1 MSTQPSPQPSAFP
14 EIHPHL
20 CSQGVAMLRAACKT
34 KIELEA
40 LEVRLLLSGVVT
52 DPTQDQAGLV
62 NTDTSTTSD
71 ASTGVDTGITDMSSL
86 IQALAASTGDPYSAW
101 TAGLPSRSGY
111 TMVNGVRTAW
121 SSAPEQ
127 RNQPIGNDSLYAIN
141 PGRVVWVYDPAATH
155 SAAGQTPWTNPTTST
170 SADNLAPYWW
180 QNDYTDQY
188 EIDTMVA
195 QGVMQL
201 TGTTSVAA
209 AWDALFR
216 AFNREHGN
224 GNVGYAAGETIAIK
238 CNLNTETSYTQTTNE
253 KKNTPQVISAVLDQL
268 VNVVGVAQSDIYMY
282 DDLKVWSAPY
292 WNYYNSS
299 NTSDPH
305 LYSPQT
311 RFPQVNWMGNY
322 LGTGLGPNGVGGT
335 ASPMTSNPEVF
346 YAWGASSYI
355 PQFVFTAKY
364 AINMS
369 VLSAHNDA
377 GCTFSAKNYIG
388 AIGETPNDGGGQNG
402 TIHNYRTPSSMGTQA
417 SCFTSFLANEY
428 LGQKNILYM
437 TDALYGGWD
446 WGAQG
451 NAPWSLPTQWSM
463 APFGDGLVGGKT
475 GWPSSLLMS
484 QDPIALDSVDYDFLM
499 AESETGLHHLG
510 DLSASHPCMDDYLH
524 ESAELGNPASQT
536 NYLGVADI
544 PSYLTGTSASLG
556 IHEHW
561 DNALDKKYS
570 RNLNPTT
577 GTGIELLEVQPS
589 LATPAAPSNLQ
600 LAAVSS
606 SEVDLTWTD
615 NSDNELGF
623 KIERATDTNFT
634 LNLTVLGT
642 TAANVQ
648 SYADTTVAPQTTYYY
663 RVRAINGGQ
672 ESANATA
679 GPVTTPADTS
689 PFAPFNLAA
698 AAVGATQVNLTWALG
713 GSNDRGIK
721 IERAADAA
729 FTQNDTLLTT
739 TAYHATS
746 YTDTTVAAGTTYYY
760 RVRATNGAGDSANSN
775 IATTTTASVSYVVG
789 LTADFYNW
797 TGTPGSANIDLS
809 GYTPVVTRTDSQ
821 VNYAYADN
829 PTAWASGVNTTNFVV
844 RETGYINITTA
855 GSYTFYL
862 NSDDGSYMWLDGA
875 AFITNNDGGHGMQ
888 EKSASKTLALGYHA
902 FVIQYMQQGG
912 GAGLIFSYAGPSL
925 AKQVVPAAALY
936 HFSADTSPPAPLYLA
951 AVPVSPTC
959 VNLTWVLG
967 GSNDRGVRIE
977 RATDAAFTQND
988 TLLTTTVYHV
998 TSYSDSTAAAGTT
1011 YYYRVR
1017 ATNDAGDSANSNTAM
1032 TATGTASYTP
1042 GVKAELFDYSDTSGL
1057 ASIPDMTGLAP
1068 NMTLYP
1074 TQINYPNQ
1082 SGHWNFP
1089 ALGMVLT
1096 SDYDTYFAARFTGS
1110 INITTAGS
1118 YTFSVTSNDGSRMY
1132 LDGTLITEMNQVQG
1146 PTEQTF
1152 LADHPLGRLPC
1163 LQDRILPARR
1173 Q

>member
-1 MSTQPSPQPSAFP
+1 M
-14 EIHPHL
+14 
-20 CSQGVAMLRAACKT
+20 
-34 KIELEA
+34 
-40 LEVRLLLSGVVT
+40 
-52 DPTQDQAGLV
+52 
-62 NTDTSTTSD
+62 
-71 ASTGVDTGITDMSSL
+71 
-86 IQALAASTGDPYSAW
+86 
-101 TAGLPSRSGY
+101 
-111 TMVNGVRTAW
+111 
-121 SSAPEQ
+121 
-127 RNQPIGNDSLYAIN
+127 
-141 PGRVVWVYDPAATH
+141 WVYDPAATH
-155 SAAGQTPWTNPTTST
+155 STAAQIQAGQGPWNNTSDT
-170 SADNLAPYWW
+170 SPYWW

-224 GNVGYAAGETIAIK
+224 GDVGYNAAAHETIAIK
-238 CNLNTETSYTQTTNE
+238 CNLNSEYSTTQTNNQ

-268 VNVVGVAQSDIYMY
+268 INVVGVAPTDIYIY
-282 DDLKVWSAPY
+282 DDLKYWSTPY
-292 WNYYNSS
+292 WDYYNSS

-305 LYSPQT
+305 LYSPQV
-311 RFPQVNWMGNY
+311 RFPTVHWMDNY
-322 LGTGLGPNGVGGT
+322 SGGGRN
-335 ASPMTSNPEVF
+335 ASPMSSTPEVY
-346 YAWGASSYI
+346 YALGASSYI
-355 PQFVFTAKY
+355 PQFVVDAKY

-377 GCTFSAKNYIG
+377 GCTLSAQELHRRHRRDAQRRRRPERHHPRPPDPRRDGHPGQLLHELPGQPVPGTEEHPLYDGCPLRRLGLGPNG
-388 AIGETPNDGGGQNG
+388 DAPQSMPTP
-402 TIHNYRTPSSMGTQA
+402 
-417 SCFTSFLANEY
+417 
-428 LGQKNILYM
+428 
-437 TDALYGGWD
+437 
-446 WGAQG
+446 
-451 NAPWSLPTQWSM
+451 WSM
-463 APFGDGLVGGKT
+463 APFGDGLVGGAR

-484 QDPIALDSVDYDFLM
+484 QDPIALDSVDLDFLQT
-499 AESETGLHHLG
+499 ESETGLHHLG
-510 DLSASHPCMDDYLH
+510 DLTINHACMDDYLH
-524 ESAELGNPASQT
+524 ESAEIGNPASQT

-561 DNALDKKYS
+561 NDAINKQYS
-570 RNLNPTT
+570 RNLNPST
-577 GTGIELLEVQPS
+577 GTGIELVEVQPS
-589 LATPAAPSNLQ
+589 LVTPAAPSNLQ

-623 KIERATDTNFT
+623 KIERATNSGYTQD
-634 LNLTVLGT
+634 LTVLGT

-648 SYADTTVAPQTTYYY
+648 SHADTTVTPQTTYYY
-663 RVRAINGGQ
+663 RVRAINGSQ
-672 ESANATA
+672 ESNNATA

-698 AAVGATQVNLTWALG
+698 AAVGSTQVNLTWVLG

-721 IERAADAA
+721 IERASDAA
-729 FTQNDTLLTT
+729 FTQNDALLTT
-739 TAYHATS
+739 TPYHATS

-775 IATTTTASVSYVVG
+775 TAMTTTAAVLYGAG
-789 LTADFYNW
+789 LKADFYNW
-797 TGTPGSANIDLS
+797 TGTPSSANTDLS
-809 GYTPVVTRTDSQ
+809 GYTPVVTRTDAQ
-821 VNYAYADN
+821 VNYVYADN
-829 PTAWASGVNTTNFVV
+829 PAAWAPGVNTTNFFL
-844 RETGYINITTA
+844 RETGCINITTA

-862 NSDDGSYMWLDGA
+862 NSDDGSYMWLDGT
-875 AFITNNDGGHGMQ
+875 AFITDNGGGHGLQ
-888 EKSASKTLALGYHA
+888 EKSASKTLAVGYHT

-912 GAGLIFSYAGPSL
+912 GAGLIFSYAGPGI
-925 AKQVVPAAALY
+925 AKQVVPAALLY
-936 HFSADTSPPAPLYLA
+936 HSSADTTPPAPLYLA
-951 AVPVSPTC
+951 AVPVGATS

-967 GSNDRGVRIE
+967 GSTDRGIKIE

-998 TSYSDSTAAAGTT
+998 TSYSDSTVASGTT

-1017 ATNDAGDSANSNTAM
+1017 TTNDAGDSVNSNTAM

-1042 GVKAELFDYSDTSGL
+1042 GVKAELFDYSSSSGL
-1057 ASIPDMTGLAP
+1057 TSIPDMTGLTP

-1082 SGHWNFP
+1082 TGYWNFP
-1089 ALGMVLT
+1089 ALGMVLN

-1118 YTFSVTSNDGSRMY
+1118 YTFSVLSNDGSRMY
-1132 LDGTLITEMNQVQG
+1132 LDGTLITEMNGVQG
-1146 PTEQTF
+1146 PTEQNV
-1152 LADHPLGRLPC
+1152 LGDQPLGRLPY
-1163 LQDRILPARR
+1163 LQDRVLPARR